1 MLQPESN
8 AMTGLT
14 RQAAEFLAGLHPD
27 AVPDICLDT
36 AALGTTD
43 CVAVMIAGSE
53 EDASRLVRELIS
65 PASGPDTAPLIPSG
79 VMLASAD
86 AALVNGVAAH
96 ALDYDDVGIDG
107 HPSTV
112 LAPAILAEGHA
123 LGISG
128 ARALAAYVAGYELW
142 ALLDSLEPGK
152 LHDRGFHPTAV
163 QGTVATAAACA
174 VLHGL
179 DADRAANTIAIGA
192 SLGAGLVA
200 NFGTM
205 TKPLHAGRAAQSGIL
220 AARLAARGFTAS
232 PDVLEHRT
240 GYLRAHSPSGTPDL
254 DARDH
259 GLGRTWR
266 MAQLGLNIKRYPL
279 CYSTHRAI
287 DAMLDLVEAHDLT
300 PDEVREIRVGAG
312 GPELLMLRN
321 HAPRTGLEA
330 KFSMEFAMASALVAR
345 RVGLAELSDGFVRRP
360 DVIAAMRKVAC
371 TAIHDGIAGMP
382 DSPPDTVEVELVTGE
397 VLRHEPV
404 QFAQGSWQNPLSRDG
419 LRAKFLDCVT
429 GHLADGRAER
439 LFEQLV
445 GLRRIDNL
453 RDLDFA
459 TANLPHRH

>member
-1 MLQPESN
+1 
-8 AMTGLT
+8 MTGLT
-14 RQAAEFLAGLHPD
+14 RQAAEFLAGLDPT
-27 AVPDICLDT
+27 AVPDVCLD
-36 AALGTTD
+36 AAAFGTTD
-43 CVAVMIAGSE
+43 CVAVMIAGSG
-53 EDASRLVRELIS
+53 EDAPRLVRELVA

-79 VMLASAD
+79 EMLAPAD

-123 LGISG
+123 LGVSG
-128 ARALAAYVAGYELW
+128 ERALAAYVAGFEIW
-142 ALLDSLEPGK
+142 ALMDALEPGK

-179 DADRAANTIAIGA
+179 DADRAANAIAVGA
-192 SLGAGLVA
+192 SLGSGLVA

-254 DARDH
+254 EERNYL
-259 GLGRTWR
+259 LGQHWR
-266 MAQLGLNIKRYPL
+266 MASLGLNIKRYPV

-287 DAMLDLVEAHDLT
+287 DAMLDIVEAHDLK
-300 PDEVREIRVGAG
+300 PGDVREIRVGAG
-312 GPELLMLRN
+312 VPELLMLRN
-321 HAPRTGLEA
+321 HEPKTGLEA
-330 KFSMEFAMASALVAR
+330 KFSMEFAMASALIAR
-345 RVGLAELSDGFVRRP
+345 RVGISELSDDFVRRP
-360 DVIAAMRKVAC
+360 EVVEAMRKVRC

-382 DSPPDTVEVELVTGE
+382 DSPPDTVEVELNSGE
-397 VLRHEPV
+397 VLTHDPV
-404 QFAQGSWQNPLSRDG
+404 QFARGSWQNPLGRDG
-419 LRAKFLDCVT
+419 LREKFMDCVA
-429 GHLADGRAER
+429 GRVASERAER
-439 LFEQLV
+439 LFDQLA
-445 GLRRIDNL
+445 GLRRIASL
-453 RDLDFA
+453 RDLDLPA
-459 TANLPHRH
+459 TETPRRRTA